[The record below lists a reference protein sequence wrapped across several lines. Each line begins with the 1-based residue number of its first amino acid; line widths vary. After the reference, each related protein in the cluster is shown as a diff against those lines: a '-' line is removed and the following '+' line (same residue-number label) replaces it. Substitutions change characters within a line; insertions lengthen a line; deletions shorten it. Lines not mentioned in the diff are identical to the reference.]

1 LRTTFRF
8 EVGRDRNNHVGF
20 GLGAHFCLGAN
31 LARLEIRVMFEEL
44 LNRFDHFELEG
55 PLAWMNNNRLVGL
68 TELPVKAFPPSESP
82 YEGDPGPV
90 PRGRP
95 MVFSARGRTASH
107 FDSRRRRLH
116 RRRVPQA
123 AGFFGFPYY

>member
-116 RRRVPQA
+116 RRRVP
-123 AGFFGFPYY
+123 